1 MRKYLLAGLMAGAA
15 AISAT
20 PASAQEATPFS
31 GVRVEGI
38 VGYDTTDV
46 EDENSSGIA
55 YGAGVGYDF
64 QMGGLVA
71 GIEAEASDSTLDEC
85 VSDVDLVGDELCV
98 QAGRDLYVGGRIGAA
113 VSRNVL
119 LYGKAGYTNAR
130 VALDYEDGTAGTCST
145 SRKARI
151 WTASAS
157 AAASSSRSARTASP
171 RPNIAIRTTSRAST
185 ATRSSPASASA
196 SDARSEVIPAQAWIE
211 NRGRSGDAPAP
222 FFLVVIHWRALP
234 GPL

>member
-20 PASAQEATPFS
+20 PASAQEAAPFS

-46 EDENSSGIA
+46 EDENSSGIL
-55 YGAGVGYDF
+55 YGVGVGYDF
-64 QMGGLVA
+64 QVGGLVA

-98 QAGRDLYVGGRIGAA
+98 QAGRDLYVGGRVGAA

-119 LYGKAGYTNAR
+119 LYGKVGYTNAR
-130 VALDYEDGTAGTCST
+130 VALDYEDGTTGTVLDFEEGENLDGVRVGAGLEFALGPNSFA
-145 SRKARI
+145 KAEYRY
-151 WTASAS
+151 SNYEQGFD
-157 AAASSSRSARTASP
+157 RH
-171 RPNIAIRTTSRAST
+171 
-185 ATRSSPASASA
+185 
-196 SDARSEVIPAQAWIE
+196 QAVAGFGF
-211 NRGRSGDAPAP
+211 R
-222 FFLVVIHWRALP
+222 F
-234 GPL
+234 